1 MSNSYPEYKLVLFD
15 VDGVLNDGTLWI
27 NAEGEVVKP
36 FNAKDGFGFS
46 ILRQFG
52 VRAGVLSGKDSQ
64 ALRYRCKQLSMDVVL
79 LGKDNKWAALSAF
92 LQGKDIEPEEVVFV
106 GDDVNDLEVIS
117 RVGYSYAPADAHQ
130 FVISTASTVCRS
142 KGGRGVVREVAEDV
156 LVKRGMSLEEIY
168 KPYLSNNRN
177 VDYEQ

>member
-1 MSNSYPEYKLVLFD
+1 MSKSYPEYKLVLFD

-27 NAEGEVVKP
+27 NAVGEVVKP

-52 VRAGVLSGKDSQ
+52 IKVGVLSGKDSH
-64 ALRYRCKQLSMDVVL
+64 ALRYRCEQLIMDVVL
-79 LGKDNKWAALSAF
+79 LGKDDKWAALSEF
-92 LQGKDIEPEEVVFV
+92 LQGEDIEPEEVVFV

-130 FVISTASTVCRS
+130 LVISSVAMVCRS
-142 KGGRGVVREVAEDV
+142 MGGRGVAREVAED
-156 LVKRGMSLEEIY
+156 LLLNKGISLEEIY
-168 KPYLSNNRN
+168 KPYLSKKGS
-177 VDYEQ
+177 VSYEQ